1 MIIANSALRATLAIH
16 HLICNKRWRSS
27 EIYLKLYFLIFKPY
41 VQYGKLC
48 AQNLIQDQR
57 KLSGYTE

>member
-1 MIIANSALRATLAIH
+1 MI
-16 HLICNKRWRSS
+16 
-27 EIYLKLYFLIFKPY
+27 FPY

-57 KLSGYTE
+57 TLSGYTEGGIYIVFVRKIVPNNTEKRTPEAINS